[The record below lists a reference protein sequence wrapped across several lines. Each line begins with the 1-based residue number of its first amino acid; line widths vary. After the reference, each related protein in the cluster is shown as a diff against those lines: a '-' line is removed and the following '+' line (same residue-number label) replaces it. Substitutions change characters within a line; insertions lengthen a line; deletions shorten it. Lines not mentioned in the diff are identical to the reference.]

1 MDPRGYVT
9 TEEARDA
16 LNRIYQ
22 NDAETNLQA
31 AFLIALS
38 DDLKPIDS
46 NGRWR
51 PSSLLIII
59 CLLICALVA
68 LFLYF
73 SIGRPK

>member
-1 MDPRGYVT
+1 MDSRGYVT
-9 TEEARDA
+9 TEETRHA

-22 NDAETNLQA
+22 KDGETNLQA
-31 AFLIALS
+31 AFLLALS
-38 DDLKPIDS
+38 DDLKPIGS

-51 PSSLLIII
+51 PNSLLIII